1 MTQEENMKK
10 KVLIVAAVAGLGYIS
25 SASAEDMHLFDIKS
39 GKVTYAISGS
49 ANMMGMQ
56 MQTKGKKR
64 LIFDHQGARSLTESV
79 KIEKRS
85 GMGGNQTTKTHTM
98 TLMDGD
104 SLYHV
109 DFQNKTITKTAN
121 IGAQMLGGGNM
132 KEKGL
137 AMIKQMGGKKTGT
150 DSVLGYTCDVWELM
164 GTKQCIYKGVT
175 LKVESNVMGVTNTEI
190 ATEAQFNIDLSD
202 RDFKLPDFP
211 VQEGIGAMGRGMPA
225 RKANGMAM
233 QPPSPE
239 DMAKMAEALKAMG
252 AAMQNGGM
260 NGQTSAITPQDQQK
274 LGEAMGAVLV
284 GAMMPQMKQQMIEQ
298 EKALTFAK
306 GCLTD
311 ADTLKQARTCAK
323 KVDEM
328 MGESGE
334 PLERWDVKTKK
345 ETLKEI
351 ESALESVACAK
362 RANTAQAMQQCMQ

>member
-1 MTQEENMKK
+1 
-10 KVLIVAAVAGLGYIS
+10 VAAIGTIGAD
-25 SASAEDMHLFDIKS
+25 ASGQMHLYDLES

-64 LIFDHQGARSLTESV
+64 LIFDHQGARSLTETV

-109 DFQNKTITKTAN
+109 NFQNETITKTAN

-164 GTKQCIYKGVT
+164 GTKQCIYKGVP

-211 VQEGIGAMGRGMPA
+211 VQEGIGPMGRGMPD

-239 DMAKMAEALKAMG
+239 DMAKMAEAVKAMG
-252 AAMQNGGM
+252 QAIQNSGVDM
-260 NGQTSAITPQDQQK
+260 SKPVTNPQDQQK
-274 LGEAMGAVLV
+274 LQNAMMGAVV
-284 GAMMPQMKQQMIEQ
+284 GTMMPQMKQQMAEQ
-298 EKALTFAK
+298 EKALMFAK

-311 ADTLKQARTCAK
+311 ADTLKEARKCAK
-323 KVDEM
+323 KVDDM

-334 PLERWDVKTKK
+334 PLERWDAQTKK